1 MREDIYDPR
10 RRERAKQDSRAAD
23 ERALVSGQA
32 SRAELRRANAFVP
45 PEMARAAVILDW
57 PELD

>member
-23 ERALVSGQA
+23 ERALANGQA
-32 SRAELRRANAFVP
+32 SRAEIARANSFVSA
-45 PEMARAAVILDW
+45 EMAQAAVILEWQEMD
-57 PELD
+57 